1 MLVPGSGH
9 RLWFGC
15 LRLRFTWSVRPSQV
29 GVDPLRMLISII
41 AALIGLTG
49 AEEALAQSAYVPSGF
64 ELRGGVLAHDV
75 PGLWSGFRL
84 ESGVDINAELLGP
97 GVAFLGGT
105 LRPAIGGSVNTAGYT
120 SKAYLDARWEIDLRY
135 GVFFGLGL
143 GAAIHDGN
151 LDPTEPDRKA
161 LGSRVLF
168 HIPFELG
175 YRFDERQS
183 ISVYFE
189 HMSNGNLA
197 DHNEALDSIGIR
209 YGYRF

>member
-1 MLVPGSGH
+1 MQPRSTTDGGL
-9 RLWFGC
+9 
-15 LRLRFTWSVRPSQV
+15 LRIL
-29 GVDPLRMLISII
+29 LSIV

-49 AEEALAQSAYVPSGF
+49 AEEALAQTTYVPSGV
-64 ELRGGVLAHDV
+64 ELRAGVLAHDV

-84 ESGVDINAELLGP
+84 ENGGVDINAELLGP

-105 LRPAIGGSVNTAGYT
+105 LRPALGGSVNTSGYT

-151 LDPTEPDRKA
+151 LDPTDPDRKA

-189 HMSNGNLA
+189 HTSNGNLA
-197 DHNEALDSIGIR
+197 DHNEALDNIGVR

>member
-1 MLVPGSGH
+1 MLRRHWPKSLNQG
-9 RLWFGC
+9 
-15 LRLRFTWSVRPSQV
+15 
-29 GVDPLRMLISII
+29 
-41 AALIGLTG
+41 
-49 AEEALAQSAYVPSGF
+49 AYVPSGF
-64 ELRGGVLAHDV
+64 EIRAGVLAHDV

-105 LRPAIGGSVNTAGYT
+105 LRPAIGGSVNTSGYT

-161 LGSRVLF
+161 LGLAGSVPHPRSSSAIASTSARASR
-168 HIPFELG
+168 I
-175 YRFDERQS
+175 
-183 ISVYFE
+183 YFE
-189 HMSNGNLA
+189 HTSNGDLA
-197 DHNEALDSIGIR
+197 NHDEALDNIGIR

>member
-1 MLVPGSGH
+1 M
-9 RLWFGC
+9 RL
-15 LRLRFTWSVRPSQV
+15 
-29 GVDPLRMLISII
+29 LISLF
-41 AALIGLTG
+41 AVLVGFAGLD
-49 AEEALAQSAYVPSGF
+49 EAVAQSAYTPTGF
-64 ELRGGVLAHDV
+64 EIRAGVLAHDV
-75 PGLWSGFRL
+75 PDLWSGFRL

-97 GVAFLGGT
+97 GMAFLGGT
-105 LRPAIGGSVNTAGYT
+105 LRPAIGGSVSTSGYT
-120 SKAYLDARWEIDLRY
+120 SKAYLDARWEIDSQY
-135 GVFFGLGL
+135 AVFFGLGL

-151 LDPTEPDRKA
+151 LDPTDPNRKA

-175 YRFDERQS
+175 YRWDDRQS
-183 ISVYFE
+183 LSVHFE